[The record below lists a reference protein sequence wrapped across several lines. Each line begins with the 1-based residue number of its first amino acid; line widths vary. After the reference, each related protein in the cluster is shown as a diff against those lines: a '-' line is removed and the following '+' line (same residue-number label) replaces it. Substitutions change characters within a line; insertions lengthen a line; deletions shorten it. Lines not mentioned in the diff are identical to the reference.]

1 MVETTCISLRQALW
15 KYVLFSCVFKKYI
28 SHTTI
33 YLCFQFFSESI
44 DKIDVVSYNE
54 VEEILVVS
62 ELRESALSGCG
73 VVKSS
78 FNGIYQFKQ
87 IQLH

>member
-1 MVETTCISLRQALW
+1 MYKPQAGPLG
-15 KYVLFSCVFKKYI
+15 I
-28 SHTTI
+28 
-33 YLCFQFFSESI
+33 CFTYNNLPLLPIFSESI